1 MRIVHNVP
9 AINSQRNLSS
19 TNRALARNLER
30 MSSGLRINRARDDAA
45 GLAIAQRV
53 DSQVLG
59 LEQGTRN
66 LLDGISVVQTAE
78 AGMHEIQAML
88 QRMRV
93 LAIESAN
100 GSLSPDQREM
110 VQAEVDQLLE
120 SVNQQAEAVEF
131 NAMKLLTGNFSETAP
146 WTWKA
151 SRSSGEQVTDS
162 GSTIDIYAKFSEA
175 GFETANGTA
184 MTPGGY
190 VMVNAAV
197 FSITDY
203 DSVNDFMQAINESVK
218 ANATISYDIISD
230 RFTITSDT
238 PGEVMRL
245 ADMNSGGNHGFFQL
259 VNIDI
264 GVLTPPPGPTAMA
277 ISQYEG
283 ADESGMPVG
292 TQNTRIIDLS
302 KDFTAQKGGFDHDVN
317 GTFRINGVNFSVSD
331 YATIEEMMNAIN
343 NNKEAD
349 VTITYNRNWD
359 EFIVASRTEG
369 RDLVLS
375 AVSGTN
381 NFLYETEILDD
392 EGHTQNA
399 DGSYKGRFMNQSNT
413 FRAPMPNAIAES
425 IFEVRM
431 DDTETVNT
439 TREIL
444 NKDKVNL
451 NYGAVYDDAGRKLSR
466 VSQAGAGEDS
476 RYSVAWRGGVF
487 GSGDGSGSAP
497 TGDYANDSYHNF
509 DQYITGNITIN
520 DATFSIA
527 KYDTV
532 NELISAINASQAAR
546 ATMGYDTIADKFWI
560 RADNL
565 QDDLFI
571 AESRST
577 SGFGFFEQINII
589 AGPSGKT
596 YQADGFTNPDWR
608 KEGLLFHVGA
618 NKDQVVVTHIST
630 VSTQALKIDVLEK
643 NGVTNTFAAESAIRL
658 LSDAIDRIS
667 MQRSDL
673 GAIQNHMEHRLNYN
687 EIAHENQTASLSR
700 IRDLDFAAE
709 STVFVRNQI
718 LLNASTAM
726 LAQANTIP
734 QNVLTLI
741 S

>member
-19 TNRALARNLER
+19 TNRALAKNLER
-30 MSSGLRINRARDDAA
+30 MSSGLRINRASDDAA

-78 AGMHEIQAML
+78 AGMQEIQAML

-93 LAIESAN
+93 LAIEAAN

-120 SVNQQAEAVEF
+120 SVNQQADAVEF

-197 FSITDY
+197 FSIMDY
-203 DSVNDFMQAINESVK
+203 DSVNDFMRAINESVQ
-218 ANATISYDIISD
+218 ANATISYDIIND
-230 RFTITSDT
+230 RFTIASDT
-238 PGEVMRL
+238 PGEVLRL
-245 ADMNSGGNHGFFQL
+245 ADMNSGGNYGFFQL

-264 GVLTPPPGPTAMA
+264 GVLTPPPGPTSMA

-292 TQNTRIIDLS
+292 TQNTRIIDLT
-302 KDFTAQKGGFDHDVN
+302 KNFTAQKGGFDHDVN
-317 GTFRINGVNFSVSD
+317 GSFRINGVTFSVSD
-331 YATIEEMMNAIN
+331 YATIDEMMNAIN
-343 NNKEAD
+343 NNKKAD
-349 VTITYNRNWD
+349 VTITYSRNWD

-375 AVSGTN
+375 AISGTN

-399 DGSYKGRFMNQSNT
+399 DGSYNGSFMNQSNT

-425 IFEVRM
+425 IYEVRM

-451 NYGAVYDDAGRKLSR
+451 NYGAVYDDDGRKLSR
-466 VSQAGAGEDS
+466 VSQTGAGEDS

-497 TGDYANDSYHNF
+497 TGDYPNDTYHNF

-532 NELISAINASQAAR
+532 NELISAINASQAAK

-577 SGFGFFEQINII
+577 SGFGFFEQVNII
-589 AGPSGKT
+589 AGPTGTT

-608 KEGLLFHVGA
+608 KEGLIFHVGA
-618 NKDQVVVTHIST
+618 NEDQVVVTHIST
-630 VSTQALKIDVLEK
+630 VSTQALKIDVLEE

-673 GAIQNHMEHRLNYN
+673 GAIQNRMEHRLNYN

-718 LLNASTAM
+718 LLNSSTAM

-734 QNVLTLI
+734 QNVLSLI